1 MAAARTNRCHLEVPS
16 GAIDPAVGE
25 DYSRAARISLEEA
38 LMTRRLWLALVPSL
52 LVFVVAGC
60 VSLTP
65 AQKDTVTEVQRFA
78 DATAAAYG
86 LMRIPVTVQ
95 AGTNLGIGG
104 VYRQGNFYVN
114 ANMLDSGH
122 LTALVAHELGHYVL
136 GHEPTSGVSMAEVLR
151 AQEPKELDANA
162 KAVEIMMRVK
172 GMPQAQAVRT
182 MVVFLRSVESAEA
195 RGQPI
200 TPGHRPSAEE
210 IAELVRRFPPASAPA
225 GARLAGADSSSLLVS
240 LPTWTPGDRWTFW
253 SYSPRGSGTY
263 VWSMDREQVVDGTA
277 YYVITSGP
285 TRQEPAREF
294 FYQKAD
300 LAWRML
306 KVDGNLQSRAEPPQ
320 QRYVWPLAVGST
332 WEQRVTVT
340 TERQGTSSTE
350 IVARSCQVAR
360 EETVTVAGGIFNTVK
375 TVCRDTTTNEVVHEM
390 WYAPEA
396 KHWVKEWTR
405 FSWGVLEREI
415 MAVKLK

>member
-1 MAAARTNRCHLEVPS
+1 MR
-16 GAIDPAVGE
+16 
-25 DYSRAARISLEEA
+25 
-38 LMTRRLWLALVPSL
+38 RRLRLALFPSL
-52 LVFVVAGC
+52 LVFVLAGC

-65 AQKDTVTEVQRFA
+65 TQKDTAAEVQRFA

-95 AGTNLGIGG
+95 APNNLGIGG

-136 GHEPTSGVSMAEVLR
+136 GHDSVLGVSMAEVVK

-172 GMPQAQAVRT
+172 GMPQTQAVRT
-182 MVVFLRSVESAEA
+182 MVVYLRSVQNAQA
-195 RGQPI
+195 RGQPN
-200 TPGHRPSAEE
+200 TPGHRPPAEE
-210 IAELVRRFPPASAPA
+210 IADLLARYPPTSTPA
-225 GARLAGADSSSLLVS
+225 GTRLAGVDSASTPAG

-253 SYSPRGSGTY
+253 SESPRGSGTY
-263 VWSMDREQVVDGTA
+263 VWSMDREQVVEGTE

-285 TRQEPAREF
+285 TQREPAREF

-306 KVDGNLQSRAEPPQ
+306 KVNGRVESRAEPPQ
-320 QRYVWPLAVGST
+320 QRYVWPMAVGST
-332 WEQRVTVT
+332 WEQSVTVT
-340 TERQGTSSTE
+340 SERQGTSSTE
-350 IVARSCQVAR
+350 VVARSCQVTGA
-360 EETVTVAGGIFNTVK
+360 ETVTVAGGIFSTMK
-375 TVCRDTTTNEVVHEM
+375 TVCRDKTTNQVVYEM

-405 FSWGVLEREI
+405 FPWGVLEREV